1 MLTLDEK
8 LTKIAESYDEITIME
23 ALSITSYDLVERFVD
38 KVEQNID
45 KFELDEES
53 YDEYE

>member
-23 ALSITSYDLVERFVD
+23 ALSITSYDLIERFAD

>member
-23 ALSITSYDLVERFVD
+23 ALSITSYDLVERFSD

>member
-23 ALSITSYDLVERFVD
+23 ALSITSYDLVERFAD

-45 KFELDEES
+45 KFELDEEG

>member
-23 ALSITSYDLVERFVD
+23 ALSITSCDLVERFAD